1 MHSTGGKDARSGL
14 AQRLRDSS
22 SALSPTDM
30 WDRQS
35 LLKDRLDCAN
45 RDKYG
50 SAKRDW
56 PIDARA
62 SSTRSSNSLFSN
74 VGSSDSAAK
83 RRDPGRHGPAFENS
97 RYGGGACKPLDIS
110 SVIRSPPENSKVE
123 RDLFISTGGPSP
135 GYSSSLSMEKSGK
148 RADGIS
154 LRGSRLSLPN
164 IRPGS
169 SPCVDKSSGFDP
181 PIRINGMQNAC
192 DFPSCWE
199 RDRSKYSSSSNMS
212 SRDKEKFWGRRE
224 YHRRTHSLPKLDSS
238 KDWRVGDTEP
248 LEARVDRYGSALTR
262 EPVLPHVLSASNK
275 EHHWYD
281 WRTRERTVFGGFSSC
296 TGGSFSS
303 KTNLKEIC
311 AASTLME
318 QPWSSSPPY
327 QLATQNSF
335 SDQGNQDFNARV
347 MSSKKR
353 ARLTWGQGLAKYE
366 KEKIEEDHFV
376 SNTCEEGHRGLTE
389 SQEDMH
395 ASSDCQSRLTE
406 NGSFSPLH
414 DQHREQDSCDSGNL
428 SGCESERAS
437 TPKNLAI
444 CHKFGPPKHL
454 PLKHSEVQSKE
465 NFRGLGVS
473 VSPREAPYFQAP
485 ALQASNL
492 PEVQVLISNFWRER
506 PTLSK
511 DVLTLYVVKVEQ
523 EIDLLGKELVKLG
536 YDGVDEIGSLCDA
549 SNLKVEGWG
558 GESCDAD
565 ASATDALLDRTED
578 SSAIV
583 VACAKSVPLLHKDDG
598 HVELPEVL
606 DFAQT
611 SSVATQSDMGGKIGL
626 DAVHPPAI
634 PAGGLQCESGLLRP
648 DAEATSTDKV
658 FGFVESILLSN
669 TLIAERSLASLAHLN
684 SPRLSA
690 ISPLGVLYGCPCL
703 SWTLNAESHSR
714 KRKRLQTNIVEEKM
728 SVSFVERVSAVKL
741 KVHREL
747 LKQKQSGT
755 PCELQRGKRSK
766 VVKAQQREYFNAISH
781 QSSVKSVLKSE
792 EVRHAKTLNVGE
804 DNRGFLQMPAM
815 LLGREKE
822 LHNFKTKNGLV
833 IDPISAE
840 QERKF
845 FNPWSKEE
853 KRLFLEKYSL
863 FGKDFR
869 RLASY
874 LEHKSV
880 ADCIEFYYRNQ
891 KNQEFERVRHEH
903 RLRKHC
909 RFQVEKYSRGQSAVY
924 LATNPSIDSSCEESI
939 LCLEGLSLIA
949 AAAAAMS
956 APTTKPAY
964 RSLARQACIKVARTQ
979 FAVKCAS
986 YVESK
991 SSHSRARL
999 SNVVEW
1005 SVSETKSFLNAVVMF
1020 GKDFDNI
1027 SRHKN
1032 SRSAC
1037 SANYISGRLVG
1048 YCV

>member
-1 MHSTGGKDARSGL
+1 
-14 AQRLRDSS
+14 
-22 SALSPTDM
+22 
-30 WDRQS
+30 
-35 LLKDRLDCAN
+35 
-45 RDKYG
+45 
-50 SAKRDW
+50 
-56 PIDARA
+56 
-62 SSTRSSNSLFSN
+62 
-74 VGSSDSAAK
+74 
-83 RRDPGRHGPAFENS
+83 
-97 RYGGGACKPLDIS
+97 
-110 SVIRSPPENSKVE
+110 
-123 RDLFISTGGPSP
+123 
-135 GYSSSLSMEKSGK
+135 MEKPRK
-148 RADGIS
+148 RPDGIS
-154 LRGSRLSLPN
+154 LRGSCLSPPD

-199 RDRSKYSSSSNMS
+199 HDRSKYSSSSNMS

-224 YHRRTHSLPKLDSS
+224 YHRRTHSLPKLDSL
-238 KDWRVGDTEP
+238 KDWRLGHTEP

-262 EPVLPHVLSASNK
+262 EPVLPHVLSAINK
-275 EHHWYD
+275 EHHWCD
-281 WRTRERTVFGGFSSC
+281 WRTRERTVFGGFSSR

-335 SDQGNQDFNARV
+335 SDQGNQDAGV
-347 MSSKKR
+347 TSSKKR

-366 KEKIEEDHFV
+366 KEKTEEDHFV
-376 SNTCEEGHRGLTE
+376 GDMREEGHRGLTE
-389 SQEDMH
+389 SQEDML
-395 ASSDCQSRLTE
+395 ASSDCQSWLTE

-444 CHKFGPPKHL
+444 CHKIGTPKHL
-454 PLKHSEVQSKE
+454 PLKPLEDQSKE
-465 NFRGLGVS
+465 NFKGLGPS
-473 VSPREAPYFQAP
+473 VSPLEAPCFQAP
-485 ALQASNL
+485 VLHASII

-523 EIDLLGKELVKLG
+523 EIDLLRKELVKLG
-536 YDGVDEIGSLCDA
+536 SDGMDEIGSLCDA
-549 SNLKVEGWG
+549 SNLKVEGWE

-565 ASATDALLDRTED
+565 ASATDALLDRSED

-583 VACAKSVPLLHKDDG
+583 VACAKSVPLLHKDDA

-606 DFAQT
+606 DCAQT
-611 SSVATQSDMGGKIGL
+611 SSMATQSDMGGKIGL
-626 DAVHPPAI
+626 DGVHPPAI
-634 PAGGLQCESGLLRP
+634 PAGGLQLESGLLRP
-648 DAEATSTDKV
+648 GADATSTDKDL
-658 FGFVESILLSN
+658 GFVESILLSN
-669 TLIAERSLASLAHLN
+669 TLIAERSSATLAHLN

-690 ISPLGVLYGCPCL
+690 ISQFGVLYSCPQQCL
-703 SWTLNAESHSR
+703 SWTLTAESHSR
-714 KRKRLQTNIVEEKM
+714 KRKRLQTKIVEEKM

-755 PCELQRGKRSK
+755 LCELQRGKRSK
-766 VVKAQQREYFNAISH
+766 VVKAQQREYLH

-792 EVRHAKTLNVGE
+792 EVHHAKTLNVGE

-869 RLASY
+869 RIAFY

-924 LATNPSIDSSCEESI
+924 LATNSSIDSSWKEST
-939 LCLEGLSLIA
+939 LCLEGLSLVA

-964 RSLARQACIKVARTQ
+964 RSLARQACIKIATTQ
-979 FAVKCAS
+979 FAVKGARN
-986 YVESK
+986 VECK
-991 SSHSRARL
+991 SSHSQARS
-999 SNVVEW
+999 SNVAEW

-1027 SRHKN
+1027 SRHMD

-1037 SANYISGRLVG
+1037 SANDISGRLVG